1 MSLSRLLLAGAIGL
15 ALSPW
20 VQASST
26 ADLEEKAQLRK
37 LFCESKGGT
46 DITALGELKKSEDV
60 GAVVVCK
67 LPPSPTTV
75 VENQA
80 ALRLAALPLTP
91 VTATLSPPSGVY
103 KLAPGASSVNTSCS
117 ANLAIAKWAG
127 FPSSSNGNATLNC
140 RGYNGGAAGSS
151 LACKIEW
158 TGPTQVAIGVTPYGG
173 QVAVN
178 FSCLAM
184 FNGSIGTVMDFSYA
198 DPTYPRI
205 RYGSVQATS
214 SMTIT
219 Q

>member
-1 MSLSRLLLAGAIGL
+1 MNLSRLLMAGVMGL
-15 ALSPW
+15 ALAPLA
-20 VQASST
+20 QASST

>member
-1 MSLSRLLLAGAIGL
+1 MKLSSVLMAGVIGVALAPL
-15 ALSPW
+15 A
-20 VQASST
+20 QASSVS
-26 ADLEEKAQLRK
+26 DSEEKAQLRK
-37 LFCESKGGT
+37 LFCESKGGA
-46 DITALGELKKSEDV
+46 DITALGELKKSDDV

-80 ALRLAALPLTP
+80 ASSLAALPLTP
-91 VTATLSPPSGVY
+91 VTATLAPPSGVY

-127 FPSSSNGNATLNC
+127 FPSTSNGNATLNC
-140 RGYNGGAAGSS
+140 RGYNAGAAGGT
-151 LACKIEW
+151 LGCKIEW

-178 FSCLAM
+178 FNCQALY
-184 FNGSIGTVMDFSYA
+184 FGSVGTVMDFSYA

>member
-1 MSLSRLLLAGAIGL
+1 MKRSSVLMAAVIGL
-15 ALSPW
+15 ALAPLA
-20 VQASST
+20 QASSM
-26 ADLEEKAQLRK
+26 ADSEEKAQLRK
-37 LFCESKGGT
+37 LFCESKGGA
-46 DITALGELKKSEDV
+46 DITGLGELKKSDDV

-80 ALRLAALPLTP
+80 ASSLAALPLTP
-91 VTATLSPPSGVY
+91 VTATLAPPSGVY

-117 ANLAIAKWAG
+117 ANLAMQNWAG
-127 FPSSSNGNATLNC
+127 FPNTSNGNATLNC
-140 RGYNGGAAGSS
+140 RGYNAGAAGGT
-151 LACKIEW
+151 LGCKIEW

-178 FSCLAM
+178 FNCQALY
-184 FNGSIGTVMDFSYA
+184 FGSVGTVMDFSYA

>member
-1 MSLSRLLLAGAIGL
+1 MQAPALAHHRGGKPGGIEPCRAAIDACHGN
-15 ALSPW
+15 AC
-20 VQASST
+20 A
-26 ADLEEKAQLRK
+26 
-37 LFCESKGGT
+37 
-46 DITALGELKKSEDV
+46 
-60 GAVVVCK
+60 
-67 LPPSPTTV
+67 TV
-75 VENQA
+75 
-80 ALRLAALPLTP
+80 
-91 VTATLSPPSGVY
+91 GVY

-127 FPSSSNGNATLNC
+127 FPNTSNGNATLNC
-140 RGYNGGAAGSS
+140 RGYNAGAAGGT
-151 LACKIEW
+151 LGCKIEW

-178 FSCLAM
+178 FNCQALY
-184 FNGSIGTVMDFSYA
+184 FGSVGTVMDFSYA